1 MNSWNG
7 QSQLLVRVTVN
18 LFCFFLF
25 FFLYEFD
32 LQSISCDRHLSNIF
46 NETIKAIIRGGVRE
60 ELQRIT
66 GTYLQDR
73 ARKAISTAV

>member
-1 MNSWNG
+1 MNSRNR
-7 QSQLLVRVTVN
+7 QSQLLARVMVN
-18 LFCFFLF
+18 LLVFLCMNWT
-25 FFLYEFD
+25 
-32 LQSISCDRHLSNIF
+32 SISCDRHLSNIL
-46 NETIKAIIRGGVRE
+46 NETIKAILRGGVRE